1 MNRGA
6 RHKAKLAG
14 ESRYC
19 TGEPCKRGHV
29 AERMT
34 DSGQC
39 IECRRELGRF
49 HYKKRYE
56 NKIKPR
62 LSRPENKKK
71 AAEKMVLYRASWTEE
86 KIAAHRE
93 AAKLRSRQWRKKNPG
108 HRNALSAKYLID
120 KWKRTPKWAD
130 QSKIIE
136 IYKNC
141 PKGYHVDHIIPLRA
155 KNVSGLHVHY
165 NLQYLPAIE
174 NMRKNNRYIS
184 Q

>member
-1 MNRGA
+1 M
-6 RHKAKLAG
+6 
-14 ESRYC
+14 
-19 TGEPCKRGHV
+19 T
-29 AERMT
+29 ERMT

-39 IECRRELGRF
+39 IECRRELDRF

-62 LSRPENKKK
+62 ICNPEHRKK
-71 AAEKMVLYRASWTEE
+71 AAEKQALYRTAWTEE
-86 KIAAHRE
+86 KIVAHRE
-93 AAKLRSRQWRKKNPG
+93 AAKLRSREWRKKNRA
-108 HRNALSAKYLID
+108 HRNALKGKYLAD
-120 KWKRTPKWAD
+120 KLKRTPLWAD
-130 QSKIIE
+130 HSKIIE

-155 KNVSGLHVHY
+155 KNVSGLHVQY

-174 NMRKNNRYIS
+174 NMRKNNRYVS